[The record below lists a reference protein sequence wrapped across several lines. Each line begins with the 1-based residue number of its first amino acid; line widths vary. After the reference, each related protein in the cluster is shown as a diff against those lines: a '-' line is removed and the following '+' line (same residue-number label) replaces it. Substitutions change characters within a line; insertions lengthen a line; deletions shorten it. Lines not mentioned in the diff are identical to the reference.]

1 MKGSSVV
8 LGSWEVAIC
17 YEDKNISVVNNT
29 MLSAWLALFS
39 LRQVST
45 DCGSV
50 HSVLYTGVWSLYW
63 AVLGCTQLLK
73 FHPRR
78 ERGAFFPSPTRL
90 QPQARPGFTT
100 LLTLTVHLTVVLST
114 LSVLLTAII
123 IPDLWQRL
131 EVHNSSVSLN

>member
-1 MKGSSVV
+1 MF
-8 LGSWEVAIC
+8 
-17 YEDKNISVVNNT
+17 
-29 MLSAWLALFS
+29 SAWLALFS

-78 ERGAFFPSPTRL
+78 ERGAFFPSPTRH
-90 QPQARPGFTT
+90 QPQARPGFIT
-100 LLTLTVHLTVVLST
+100 LITVILYLTVVLTT
-114 LSVLLTAII
+114 LITLIILLEIFG
-123 IPDLWQRL
+123 
-131 EVHNSSVSLN
+131 NVSKFPILLYL